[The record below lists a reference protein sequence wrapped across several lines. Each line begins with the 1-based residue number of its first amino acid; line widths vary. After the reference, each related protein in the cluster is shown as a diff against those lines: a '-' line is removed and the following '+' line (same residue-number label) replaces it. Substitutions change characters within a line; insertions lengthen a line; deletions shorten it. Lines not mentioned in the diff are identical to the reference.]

1 MSTVEYT
8 AEDVLKRHKQTQK
21 TKPEV
26 VPETTPAVPDA
37 PKEYKA
43 SDIIARYNQGF
54 SKPTRDNSI
63 PKAIESSLSQR
74 IVARAEK
81 RSDKVKTVLGAA
93 FADVDNKTLEQ
104 LVKRPGISEVL
115 QASLGNTVGTIADT
129 TGEVI
134 MSGLGTAS
142 NFFIDLVLPEDT
154 QGEVKGKFIEGF
166 NWLTS
171 TDAGK
176 EAIAQAKSGVES
188 YNKWASDNPVSA
200 VLFESVIDIGTFFA
214 PPVKRAV
221 LPPSLKV
228 TPPAHR
234 QVINAASEQV
244 DKLKSVFENRAT
256 RKYKEENLEAAYQ
269 YVMPIKL
276 DESRLSDVT
285 PRKFTRKAKLE
296 PNQLEAESIEWVSGL
311 RGLKP
316 SKGMLYNYKVIDG
329 VNKQEAQILKLY
341 LNRKG
346 KDIFVSR
353 DTMNARV
360 TNTIRK
366 TIADEPLANTRD
378 ARGQINAI
386 VDGVNTLIAK
396 HDTNPAGVL
405 ALRQDLDKYLEKKFK
420 FFTKEQPVWLDN
432 LGKTLRNDLNE
443 MINEVMPDDFVKES
457 LRRQH
462 LGFTTMR
469 GLGPKA
475 VKDTDA
481 EISSHFSNLKR
492 DLGEQVRDSRLVGFA
507 TVGAAGYSAAM
518 GVMPYIAGATAGLGI
533 SYYMIK
539 GFRSPEMSKGIA
551 YALDMTNKAIKQT
564 NNPDML
570 RDLRVGRSTLLE
582 VMKLPLQQEA
592 PVEQEEQEKEPK
604 S

>member
-1 MSTVEYT
+1 MSNIEYT
-8 AEDVLKRHKQTQK
+8 AEDVLKRRKQLALATP
-21 TKPEV
+21 TN
-26 VPETTPAVPDA
+26 VPEKAPDA
-37 PKEYKA
+37 PKA
-43 SDIIARYNQGF
+43 FTATDVLARHTKGF
-54 SKPTRDNSI
+54 SKPVGDNSI
-63 PKAIESSLSQR
+63 PKEMETTLAQR
-74 IVARAEK
+74 IGQDIDKRRANVAIVMDELRKNPKGMSMAELME
-81 RSDKVKTVLGAA
+81 RPDISD
-93 FADVDNKTLEQ
+93 
-104 LVKRPGISEVL
+104 VL
-115 QASLGNTVGTIADT
+115 QVGLGQTAGLLMDV
-129 TGEVI
+129 TGEVV
-134 MSGLGTAS
+134 MSGLS
-142 NFFIDLVLPEDT
+142 NAGEFFIDLVVPEET
-154 QGEVKGKFIEGF
+154 QGNVKAKFLEGV
-166 NWLTS
+166 NWITS
-171 TDAGK
+171 TDAGRVAV
-176 EAIAQAKSGVES
+176 EAAQNGIES
-188 YNKWASDNPVSA
+188 YNEWKTDNPVSA
-200 VLFESVIDIGTFFA
+200 VKFESAVDLATFFA
-214 PPVKRAV
+214 PPAKRAV

-228 TPPAHR
+228 TPPAHH
-234 QVINAASEQV
+234 QLANAASEQV
-244 DKLKSVFENRAT
+244 NKLKSVFENRAT

-296 PNQLEAESIEWVSGL
+296 PNQLEAESIEWVSSL

-316 SKGMLYNYKVIDG
+316 NKGMLYNYKVIDG
-329 VNKQEAQILKLY
+329 VNKQEAQILKMY

-346 KDIFVSR
+346 KDIYVSR

-492 DLGEQVRDSRLVGFA
+492 VLGEQVRDSRLVGFA

-551 YALDMTNKAIKQT
+551 YALDMTNKAIQQT
-564 NNPDML
+564 KNPDML
-570 RDLRVGRSTLLE
+570 RDLRVGRATLLE
-582 VMKLPLQQEA
+582 VMKLPMQQEA